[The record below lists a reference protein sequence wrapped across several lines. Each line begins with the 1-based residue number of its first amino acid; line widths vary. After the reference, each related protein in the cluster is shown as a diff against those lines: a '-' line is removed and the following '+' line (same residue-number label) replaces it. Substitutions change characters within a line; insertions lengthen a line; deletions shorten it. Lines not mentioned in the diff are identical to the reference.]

1 MNVAIIGGGA
11 SGLVCAIEAARRGHQ
26 VSVFEKNTKLGRKI
40 LATGNG
46 KCNISNKTITLSS
59 YHGEQ
64 IHRIKEVLKRFDAV
78 TCKTFFA
85 HLGLEIQ
92 EGEQGRLYPLSHQA
106 SSVVDL
112 LLHEARMLGVT
123 FHLQSEVTHIANHE
137 GGFHVHVNAYTHIF
151 DACVIATGSPAWK
164 SLGSSES
171 GYTFAKAFGHRINEP
186 FASLV
191 QCVSDDERLAL
202 ATGVKCDAMV
212 QLFINQQKVQEAKGD
227 VLFTAYGLSGLA
239 ILELSRKASLAFK
252 EHQNVHVVLD
262 MFPSLT
268 KEALQALLQ
277 KRLSYAK
284 GKALSLW
291 LEGIIPKKLAL
302 LIIHREALLH
312 VKDAASLNAKEL
324 KKIVFA
330 LKAFRVN
337 LVATKGFESAEV
349 CAGGVVLDEIDTH
362 TLMSLKCKNLHFC
375 GEVLDVDGDCGG
387 FNLHFAWAS
396 GYCVGNN
403 LKPY

>member
-1 MNVAIIGGGA
+1 MNVGIVGGGA
-11 SGLVCAIEAARRGHQ
+11 SGLVCAIEATRAGHA
-26 VSVFEKNTKLGRKI
+26 VTLFEKNSKVGRKI

-46 KCNISNKTITLSS
+46 KCNISNENISLSS

-64 IHRIKEVLKRFDAV
+64 IHRIKEVLKRFDAF

-85 HLGLEIQ
+85 QLGLEMK
-92 EGEQGRLYPLSHQA
+92 EGEDGRLYPLSHQA

-112 LLHEARMLGVT
+112 LLHEARTLGVT
-123 FHLQSEVTHIANHE
+123 FHLQSEVTQISNHE
-137 GGFHVHVNAYTHIF
+137 GCFHLHFNEQMQSF
-151 DACVIATGSPAWK
+151 DACVVATGSPAWK

-171 GYTFAKAFGHRINEP
+171 GYRFAKAFGHHVNEP

-191 QCVSDDERLAL
+191 QCVSDDEHLPL

-212 QLFINQQKVQEAKGD
+212 QLFVDQQKVQEAKGD
-227 VLFTAYGLSGLA
+227 VLFTPYGLSGLA
-239 ILELSRKASLAFK
+239 ILEISRKASLAFSM
-252 EHQNVHVVLD
+252 HQNVHVIID
-262 MFPSLT
+262 MFPSLN
-268 KEALQALLQ
+268 KDALQALLQ
-277 KRLSYAK
+277 KRLSFAK
-284 GKALSLW
+284 GKSLSLW
-291 LEGIIPKKLAL
+291 LEGVIPKKLAL

-330 LKAFRVN
+330 LKAFRVKF
-337 LVATKGFESAEV
+337 VSTKGFESAEV
-349 CAGGVVLDEIDTH
+349 SAGGVALDEIDTK
-362 TLMSLKCKNLHFC
+362 TLMSLKVKNLYFC

-396 GYCVGNN
+396 GYCVG
-403 LKPY
+403 KSIKS

>member
-11 SGLVCAIEAARRGHQ
+11 SGLVCAIEAARQGCK
-26 VSVFEKNTKLGRKI
+26 VSLFEKNSKVGRKI

-46 KCNISNKTITLSS
+46 KCNISNENISLSF

-64 IHRIKEVLKRFDAV
+64 IHRIKEVLKRFDTF

-85 HLGLEIQ
+85 HLGLEMK
-92 EGEQGRLYPLSHQA
+92 EGEEGRLYPLSHQA

-112 LLHEARMLGVT
+112 LLHETRMLGIT
-123 FHLQSEVTHIANHE
+123 LHLQSEVTQIASQE
-137 GGFHVHVNAYTHIF
+137 GRFHVHFDAQTQMF

-171 GYTFAKAFGHRINEP
+171 GYAFAKAFGHRVNEP

-191 QCVSDDERLAL
+191 QCVSDDEHLAL

-212 QLFINQQKVQEAKGD
+212 QLFINQQKVQESKGD

-239 ILELSRKASLAFK
+239 ILEISRKASLAFK
-252 EHQNVHVVLD
+252 EHQNVHVIID
-262 MFPSLT
+262 MFSSLS

-277 KRLSYAK
+277 KRLSFAK
-284 GKALSLW
+284 GKSLSLW

-324 KKIVFA
+324 KRIVFA
-330 LKAFRVN
+330 LKAFRVK

-349 CAGGVVLDEIDTH
+349 CAGGVVLDEIDTK
-362 TLMSLKCKNLHFC
+362 TLMSLKCKNLYFC
-375 GEVLDVDGDCGG
+375 GEVLDVDGNCGG

-396 GYCVGNN
+396 GYCVGKNI
-403 LKPY
+403 KP